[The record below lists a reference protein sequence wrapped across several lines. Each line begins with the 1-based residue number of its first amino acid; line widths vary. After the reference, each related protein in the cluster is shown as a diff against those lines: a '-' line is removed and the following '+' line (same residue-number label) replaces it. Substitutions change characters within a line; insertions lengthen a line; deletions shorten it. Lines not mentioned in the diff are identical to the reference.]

1 MQLLSWFLMGKLDG
15 FATENRQAFLNAPI
29 ETCAKVVSHGKPL
42 LFMIRKISSI
52 AFFRYGVLA
61 VKIKGT

>member
-42 LFMIRKISSI
+42 LFIISL
-52 AFFRYGVLA
+52 FL
-61 VKIKGT
+61 